1 MEKITYSTFT
11 MLMQCEHCGGGLPL
25 QGPMRTVRC
34 TACQGDNRIEAERI
48 ATYLQDAAEGVS
60 DIMDEIKFKHFRD
73 GHPCPECGSPVD
85 LTRIPVGVESSTPCE
100 KCGAPIFSF
109 PPPPWLKEQLPG
121 LVQVYGAERDPADL
135 PASGTPLAVGEEKTK
150 AKPIVT
156 ACPQCNGSLS
166 VTADSPRTMAC
177 TFCGASVFLPEELW
191 RTLHP
196 VKRVAPWSIA
206 WEGYPLVRLEDIR
219 REEREKVDAARKQQ
233 EREAGQKQQ
242 ESKEQE
248 SMRKNRRNMIVGA
261 LIGSLAVVA
270 ILLLFYYFIFFAA

>member
-1 MEKITYSTFT
+1 MATRNYSTFT
-11 MLMQCEHCGGGLPL
+11 ALIQCEHCGGGLPL

-34 TACQGDNRIEAERI
+34 SACQGDNEIGAERI
-48 ATYLQDAAEGVS
+48 ATYLHITAEGQTS
-60 DIMDEIKFKHFRD
+60 EILGEIKWKYFWD
-73 GHPCPECGSPVD
+73 GHPCPACGSSLD
-85 LTRIPVGVESSTPCE
+85 LTKIPVGVESSMPCE

-109 PPPPWLKEQLPG
+109 PPSPWLKEQLPG
-121 LVQVYGAERDPADL
+121 LVQIYGAERDPADL

-156 ACPQCNGSLS
+156 NCPQCSGSLS
-166 VTADSPRTMAC
+166 VTVDSPRTMAC

-206 WEGYPLVRLEDIR
+206 YDGDDLDRLEDIR
-219 REEREKVDAARKQQ
+219 RKEKEKADAAREQQ
-233 EREAGQKQQ
+233 EREAELRER
-242 ESKEQE
+242 ESKEQKAI
-248 SMRKNRRNMIVGA
+248 RKNRRNMIVGA

-270 ILLLFYYFIFFAA
+270 ILLLFYYFIFTS